1 VIDVEPTTLEH
12 AWSRLSQHARPGSLV
27 YIISDFRGISVK
39 AESYLAKLAQ
49 HCDVVLIFIYDP
61 LESSLPSMGR
71 YRFTDERRDVI
82 FDANDQQQLINY
94 RQHFDERLQQVQ
106 QIAKKNAMAFVQCST
121 VDDPTLALRRPR

>member
-1 VIDVEPTTLEH
+1 
-12 AWSRLSQHARPGSLV
+12 V
-27 YIISDFRGISVK
+27 YIISDFRGISVR

-71 YRFTDERRDVI
+71 YRFTDEQRDVI